1 MRRYLESGAWKALD
15 TPGAGPYITRHVM
28 GTPTRTGFFGF
39 YFYAEVRP
47 PALT

>member
-1 MRRYLESGAWKALD
+1 
-15 TPGAGPYITRHVM
+15 M
-28 GTPTRTGFFGF
+28 GTSTRTGFFTFF

>member
-1 MRRYLESGAWKALD
+1 
-15 TPGAGPYITRHVM
+15 M

>member
-1 MRRYLESGAWKALD
+1 VRA
-15 TPGAGPYITRHVM
+15 PGKRLTVPGGRPYITPHVM
-28 GTPTRTGFFGF
+28 GTSTRTVFFGF